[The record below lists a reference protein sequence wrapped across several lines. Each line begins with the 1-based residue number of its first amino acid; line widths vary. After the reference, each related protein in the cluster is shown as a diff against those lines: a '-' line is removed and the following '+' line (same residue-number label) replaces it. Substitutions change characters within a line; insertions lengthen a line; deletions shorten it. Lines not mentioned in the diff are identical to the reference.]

1 MYKSINLGLIFDIEG
16 HRALSMRP
24 EFIDIWIFLAVHT
37 NNAAFLKEIWQNI
50 RISMGHFQR
59 TVGGFVL
66 N

>member
-1 MYKSINLGLIFDIEG
+1 
-16 HRALSMRP
+16 MRP
-24 EFIDIWIFLAVHT
+24 ELIDIWIFLAVHT

-50 RISMGHFQR
+50 RICMGHFQR